1 MHIDKLFFPIY
12 DKYHEGVFSGAEV
25 AKLLGV
31 DRATV
36 TRWIQKGKIKGAVRI
51 NGEKNWKIPI
61 AAYQE
66 LAKTK
71 P

>member
-1 MHIDKLFFPIY
+1 MKAFF
-12 DKYHEGVFSGAEV
+12 SAAEM

-36 TRWIQKGKIKGAVRI
+36 TRWIQKGHITGAKRRK
-51 NGEKNWKIPI
+51 GEKQWSIPI
-61 AAYQE
+61 SE
-66 LAKTK
+66 FEKLAKNK

>member
-1 MHIDKLFFPIY
+1 VH
-12 DKYHEGVFSGAEV
+12 
-25 AKLLGV
+25 
-31 DRATV
+31 RATV

-61 AAYQE
+61 TAYQE

-71 P
+71 S

>member
-1 MHIDKLFFPIY
+1 MKAFF
-12 DKYHEGVFSGAEV
+12 SAAEV

-51 NGEKNWKIPI
+51 TGEKTWKISI
-61 AAYQE
+61 SSYQE
-66 LAKTK
+66 LSKTTS
-71 P
+71 